1 MIDGEHDK
9 VDEILQLTRE
19 NNRMLHSMHRRMI
32 WSQIF
37 TFFYWLVILGVAG
50 WSFYYFQP
58 YLEKYLTT
66 YQSIMNRF
74 NEMEADSKGLPS
86 NFQDILDKMK

>member
-19 NNRMLHSMHRRMI
+19 NNRMLRSMHRRMV

-50 WSFYYFQP
+50 WSYYYFQP

-66 YQSIMNRF
+66 YQNVMKRF
-74 NEMEADSKGLPS
+74 NDMETDSKALPT
-86 NFQDILDKMK
+86 NFQGILDKMK